1 MATAAHASE
10 RRGALALAAAAPGL
24 LAPIATSYDV
34 VIVGGGH
41 NGLVAAAY
49 LARAGRRVL
58 LLERRDELG
67 GAAVSEVAFPGVDAR
82 LSRYSYLVSLLPRR
96 IADDLGLDL
105 RLVRRRVSSYT
116 PDPRDGGRRG
126 LLVDR
131 LDPEATRASFAR
143 VAGGTGDLVAWEAL
157 YERTARVARRVF
169 PTLTEPL
176 RSRAQLRALIDDEE
190 AWRMLFEE
198 PLGATLARAFDD
210 DLVAGVVLTDALIGT
225 FAAAGDADL
234 RQNRCFLYHVIG
246 GGTGD
251 WDVPVGGMGAVT
263 GALAGAAHAAGAE
276 LVVGAEVLGIDAGG
290 GSREVTWRDAGGA
303 EHAVSGG
310 HVLVNA
316 APVELDRLLG
326 RPSAGAPPE
335 GAQLKV
341 NLLLS
346 RLPRLRDDAIA
357 PEQAFAGT
365 FHINETATQLQ
376 RAYDQAAAGAI
387 PSLPPCE
394 TYCHSLTD
402 PTILG
407 PQLRAAGVQTLTL
420 FGLHMPA
427 RLFAAGDGTAA
438 RDAALAATLRSLD
451 SVLAE
456 PLDGV
461 LLRDPDGAP
470 CLEVR
475 TPRDLEQELRLP
487 GGNIFHRDL
496 AWPFAEDEEEV
507 GTWGVETGVERVLLC
522 GAGARRGGG
531 VSGIPG
537 RNAAMAVLGGGSR

>member
-1 MATAAHASE
+1 
-10 RRGALALAAAAPGL
+10 
-24 LAPIATSYDV
+24 
-34 VIVGGGH
+34 
-41 NGLVAAAY
+41 
-49 LARAGRRVL
+49 VL

-82 LSRYSYLVSLLPRR
+82 LSRYAYLVSLLPRA

-116 PDPRDGGRRG
+116 PDPRTDGRHG

-131 LDPEATRASFAR
+131 LDPDATRASFAR
-143 VAGGTGDLVAWEAL
+143 VTGGDAELAAWDAL
-157 YERTARVARRVF
+157 YARTARVAQRVF

-176 RSRAQLRALIDDEE
+176 RSRAELRALVGDDD
-190 AWRMLFEE
+190 AWRMCFEA
-198 PLGATLARAFDD
+198 PLGETLQRELSD
-210 DLVAGVVLTDALIGT
+210 DLVAGVVLTDGLIGT

-263 GALAGAAHAAGAE
+263 GALAGAARAAGAQ
-276 LVVGAEVLGIDAGG
+276 LTTGAEVVAIDAGLG
-290 GSREVTWRDAGGA
+290 DAPATVTWRDGEGA
-303 EHAVSGG
+303 EHAVDAP

-316 APVELDRLLG
+316 APAELDRLLG
-326 RPSAGAPPE
+326 RTPPAGAAAPE

-341 NLLLS
+341 NVLLS
-346 RLPRLRDDAIA
+346 RLPRLRDAA
-357 PEQAFAGT
+357 VAGEQAFAGT
-365 FHINETATQLQ
+365 FHVNETAGQLQ
-376 RAYDQAAAGAI
+376 RAYEEAAAGAI

-402 PTILG
+402 PSILG
-407 PQLRAAGVQTLTL
+407 PELRAAGAQTLTL

-427 RLFAAGDGTAA
+427 RLFAGDAAAHDAA
-438 RDAALAATLRSLD
+438 RAAALEATLRSVD
-451 SVLAE
+451 RVLAE
-456 PLDGV
+456 PLDDV
-461 LLRDPDGAP
+461 VLRDPDGRP

-475 TPRDLEQELRLP
+475 TPRDLEEELRLP

-496 AWPFAEDEEEV
+496 AWPFAEREDEV
-507 GTWGVETGVERVLLC
+507 GTWGVETGLPGVLLC

-537 RNAAMAVLGGGSR
+537 RNAAMAVLGGA